1 MQFIDLFA
9 GAGGLSEGLSEAG
22 FHSLFANEIMP
33 VYARTYARNH
43 VGTKVVTT
51 DIRGLD
57 ADKVREEIGIE
68 RIENMHELG
77 VVFHI
82 IDDLK
87 EVAASNEITEITKVV
102 LELGEVSTVIDSYLT
117 DCWKWAIKKEEL
129 LKDSEL
135 VIEKINAVTY
145 CEDCKSEY
153 ETVKYGKICPKC
165 GSRHTY
171 LLRGSEFNIK
181 EIEAC

>member
-1 MQFIDLFA
+1 MTWPI
-9 GAGGLSEGLSEAG
+9 EASG
-22 FHSLFANEIMP
+22 IVDVCTPAFLI
-33 VYARTYARNH
+33 YAVVRTLRMCVKQQYF
-43 VGTKVVTT
+43 T
-51 DIRGLD
+51 IYQ
-57 ADKVREEIGIE
+57 IE

-87 EVAASNEITEITKVV
+87 EVAVSNEITEITKVV

-171 LLRGSEFNIK
+171 LLRGNEFNIK